1 MIVGQRLNR
10 AQDIFLVML
19 ALGILLGETGF
30 DGLAVVLALEVL
42 LSQACFDGIKANRNC
57 A

>member
-1 MIVGQRLNR
+1 
-10 AQDIFLVML
+10 ML